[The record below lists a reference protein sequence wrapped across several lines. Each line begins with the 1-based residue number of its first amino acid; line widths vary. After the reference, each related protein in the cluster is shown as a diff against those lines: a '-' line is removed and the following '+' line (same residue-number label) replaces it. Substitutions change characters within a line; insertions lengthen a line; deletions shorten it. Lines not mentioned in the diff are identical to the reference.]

1 MSLEIQLV
9 RYVYPIYVGS
19 YYNICSILGMPLI
32 KNEISNYQVPR
43 YQYTLTSIVSP
54 GTPLPVHSYIHHESI

>member
-9 RYVYPIYVGS
+9 RYAYPIYAGS

-32 KNEISNYQVPR
+32 ENEISNCQVPR

-54 GTPLPVHSYIHHESI
+54 GMPLPVHSYIHHESI